1 MPTAIIP
8 GKRRRLPRSPK
19 FTEAL
24 FGAAGVAVVLTALEL
39 ATISGLL
46 PERTF
51 PRVSDDLRE
60 LITIGGGAELWTAVG
75 DTLRGWA
82 ASFSL
87 AVLIAVLLGIAI
99 GSNAVLHA
107 ATHAV
112 VEFLRPIPSVALI
125 PLVVL
130 VLGTGLQSKVFL
142 ATFAASW
149 PILVATIYGVRDVEP
164 LALETARSF
173 RARPH
178 DRLLSVVLP
187 SAVPYIVTGL
197 RVASSTALIL
207 CVTAELVIG
216 APGLGQ
222 SIAVAQSGG
231 DYRLMYALIIATGL
245 LGMLLN
251 LAFVALE
258 RRLLRWH
265 PSQHTRKAVA

>member
-1 MPTAIIP
+1 
-8 GKRRRLPRSPK
+8 
-19 FTEAL
+19 
-24 FGAAGVAVVLTALEL
+24 
-39 ATISGLL
+39 
-46 PERTF
+46 
-51 PRVSDDLRE
+51 
-60 LITIGGGAELWTAVG
+60 
-75 DTLRGWA
+75 
-82 ASFSL
+82 
-87 AVLIAVLLGIAI
+87 VLLGMAI
-99 GSNAVLHA
+99 GSSAVLHA
-107 ATHAV
+107 ASYAV

-130 VLGTGLQSKVFL
+130 VLGTGMQSKVFL

-164 LALETARSF
+164 VALETARSY

-178 DRLLSVVLP
+178 TRLLSVVLP
-187 SAVPYIVTGL
+187 SAVPYLATGL

-231 DYRLMYALIIATGL
+231 DYTLMYALIIATGI

-251 LAFVALE
+251 LVFVALE
-258 RRLLRWH
+258 GRLLRWH
-265 PSQHTRKAVA
+265 PSQHAKGAVQ